1 MERLQVDYIDIF
13 QCHDIEFRNLD
24 QVKQTFQYLDVAVA
38 ETATV
43 VRVHHE
49 YKNAQMLLVHACSC
63 YNRAT
68 AHASPLESLPCTAS

>member
-49 YKNAQMLLVHACSC
+49 YKNAQM
-63 YNRAT
+63 
-68 AHASPLESLPCTAS
+68 

>member
-24 QVKQTFQYLDVAVA
+24 QVKQPLSTPWFAVT

-43 VRVHHE
+43 VKVYHE
-49 YKNAQMLLVHACSC
+49 CTPAQM
-63 YNRAT
+63 
-68 AHASPLESLPCTAS
+68 